1 MAWVNALT
9 YQMIYEQ
16 PILYDFDKLNLPTLI
31 IVGELDK
38 TFIGKEMLSPKKQK
52 LYGNYPLLA
61 NKAGKKIKKSQV
73 IILPGVGHIPHLQ
86 TIDVFRKNVLTFLK
100 S

>member
-16 PILYDFDKLNLPTLI
+16 PILYDIDKLNIPTLLM
-31 IVGELDK
+31 VGELDK

-61 NKAGKKIKKSQV
+61 NKAAKKIKKSQV